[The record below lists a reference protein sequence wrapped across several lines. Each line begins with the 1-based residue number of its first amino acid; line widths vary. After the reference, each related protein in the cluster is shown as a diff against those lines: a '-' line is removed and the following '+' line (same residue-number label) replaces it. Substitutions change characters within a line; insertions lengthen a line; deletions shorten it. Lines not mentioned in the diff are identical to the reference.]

1 MTDKSIIYQKINQRQ
16 YIVRANIDFPQREVG
31 SLVMDVDGYFYFW
44 PIDNNGAWSSYHLRE
59 VANKLDEINKEWHQQ
74 VEKEFSK

>member
-1 MTDKSIIYQKINQRQ
+1 MSIIYQQINQRQ

-44 PIDNNGAWSSYHLRE
+44 PVDNNGAWSSYHLKE
-59 VANKLDEINKEWHQQ
+59 VANKLDEINKQWNEQL
-74 VEKEFSK
+74 EKDLNK

>member
-44 PIDNNGAWSSYHLRE
+44 PVDNNGAWSSYHLRE

>member
-31 SLVMDVDGYFYFW
+31 SLVMGVDGYFYFW
-44 PIDNNGAWSSYHLRE
+44 PVDNNGAWSSYHLRE

>member
-16 YIVRANIDFPQREVG
+16 YIVRANIDFPQRDVG

-44 PIDNNGAWSSYHLRE
+44 PVDNNGAWSSYHLRE